1 MLTIY
6 KTFEGEGL
14 KNLNN
19 IFEKGSWIHIA
30 NPTDEEV
37 SYTGNVCQVPA
48 EVIKYALDE
57 EESSRIDYDD
67 NYVLVIIKIPV
78 VNNDIYDTLPLGII
92 ITEDCFVTVCL
103 NDNPIMDEFIKIR
116 QRDFYTYK
124 KTRFLLQILF
134 KIAAYYLRYLKQ
146 IDKKSEEIERRLHQ
160 SMKNE
165 ELIQLLKLEK
175 SLVYFTTSLKANEIV
190 MEKLLKSRLLKGLHV
205 PENSGLIKMYE
216 EDEDLLEDVITEN
229 KQAIE
234 MSEIYSS
241 ILSGTMDAYA
251 SVISNNLN
259 IVMKF
264 LTSITI
270 VLSIPTLIASLY
282 GMNVPIP
289 FQQSPFAFAGILIA
303 SFVISLVTVIV
314 FIKWKMF

>member
-1 MLTIY
+1 ML
-6 KTFEGEGL
+6 
-14 KNLNN
+14 N
-19 IFEKGSWIHIA
+19 IFKTVESGELKKLTYYEKGSWIHIV

-37 SYTGNVCQVPA
+37 SFVEQILNVPA
-48 EVIKYALDE
+48 EVIRYALDE

-67 NYVLVIIKIPV
+67 NYVLIITKIPV
-78 VNNDIYDTLPLGII
+78 ISNDIYDTLPLGII
-92 ITEDCFVTVCL
+92 ITEDCFLTVCL

-116 QRDFYTYK
+116 QKDFYTYK
-124 KTRFLLQILF
+124 KTRFLLQFLF
-134 KIAAYYLRYLKQ
+134 KTAVYYLRYLKQ
-146 IDKKSEEIERRLHQ
+146 IDKKSEEIEQRLHQ

-205 PENSGLIKMYE
+205 PVNSGLIKMYE

-270 VLSIPTLIASLY
+270 VISIPTLIASLY

-289 FQQSPFAFAGILIA
+289 FQQSPFAFTGILVA

-314 FIKWKMF
+314 FIRWKMF

>member
-1 MLTIY
+1 MLAIY
-6 KTFEGEGL
+6 KTVEGEGL
-14 KNLNN
+14 KDLNL
-19 IFEKGSWIHIA
+19 IYEKGCWIHMVD
-30 NPTDEEV
+30 PTDEEV
-37 SYTGNVCQVPA
+37 SHAVGASGIPA

-67 NYVLVIIKIPV
+67 NYVLIIIKIPV
-78 VNNDIYDTLPLGII
+78 ISNGVYDTLPLGMI
-92 ITEDCFVTVCL
+92 ITHDCFTTVCL
-103 NDNPIMDEFIKIR
+103 NANPVMDEFIKIP
-116 QRDFYTYK
+116 QKDFYTYK

-134 KIAAYYLRYLKQ
+134 KTATYYLRYLKL
-146 IDKKSEEIERRLHQ
+146 IDRKSEDVEKKLHQ
-160 SMKNE
+160 SMKNQ

-175 SLVYFTTSLKANEIV
+175 SLVYFTTSLKSNEIV
-190 MEKLLKSRLLKGLHV
+190 MEKLLKSRLLKGLHM
-205 PENSGLIKMYE
+205 PEDRGLIKMYE

-264 LTSITI
+264 LTSVTI
-270 VLSIPTLIASLY
+270 VLTIPTLIASLY

-289 FQQSPFAFAGILIA
+289 FQQSSFAFTGILIT

-314 FIKWKMF
+314 FVKRKMF

>member
-6 KTFEGEGL
+6 KTVENGEL
-14 KNLNN
+14 VNLTN
-19 IFEKGSWIHIA
+19 FEKGCWIHIV
-30 NPTDEEV
+30 NPSDEEV
-37 SYTGNVCQVPA
+37 SHAAQALSLPA

-92 ITEDCFVTVCL
+92 ITEDCFLTVCL
-103 NDNPIMDEFIKIR
+103 NENPIMDEFIKIR

-134 KIAAYYLRYLKQ
+134 KTAAHYLRYLKQ
-146 IDKKSEEIERRLHQ
+146 IDKKSEEIEKRLHQ

-190 MEKLLKSRLLKGLHV
+190 MEKLLKSRLLKGLRV
-205 PENSGLIKMYE
+205 PVNSGLLKMYE

-259 IVMKF
+259 IVMKL

-282 GMNVPIP
+282 GMNVPLP
-289 FQQSPFAFAGILIA
+289 FQQSPFAFTGILVT
-303 SFVISLVTVIV
+303 SFVISLVTVIA
-314 FIKWKMF
+314 FIRWNMF

>member
-6 KTFEGEGL
+6 KTFEDEGL

-19 IFEKGSWIHIA
+19 IFEKGSWIHIT

-78 VNNDIYDTLPLGII
+78 VSNDIYDTLPLGII

>member
-6 KTFEGEGL
+6 KTVENGEL
-14 KNLNN
+14 KNMSN
-19 IFEKGSWIHIA
+19 FDKGCWIHIL

-37 SYTGNVCQVPA
+37 SHAAQTLSLPA
-48 EVIKYALDE
+48 ETIKYALDE

-67 NYVLVIIKIPV
+67 NYVLIIIKIPV
-78 VNNDIYDTLPLGII
+78 VTNDIYDTLPLGII

-124 KTRFLLQILF
+124 KTRFLLQMLF
-134 KIAAYYLRYLKQ
+134 KTAVYYLRYLKQ
-146 IDKKSEEIERRLHQ
+146 IDKKSEEIERKLHQ

-205 PENSGLIKMYE
+205 PMNSGLLKMYE

-289 FQQSPFAFAGILIA
+289 FQQSSFAFAGILIA
-303 SFVISLVTVIV
+303 SFVISLVTVIA
-314 FIKWKMF
+314 FIRWKMF